1 MNSYNEN
8 LYATVVSSLRELDQK
23 QKSAKSSLNAAMFT
37 LYYKEAGRITAT
49 SKLKESGD
57 VYLFQQKVKQ
67 QAVNDRNVS
76 FNVLSAA
83 NQQKKFTAQAITN
96 AATSAAN
103 IQVLSNAVVKLS
115 KNVGGILTMLTSSD
129 YGSEIYKQ
137 SRIAYDLMIDTAYDA
152 KKLSQ
157 LGREVSTLTAAV
169 SADEVANQ
177 AKLTDDSIAA
187 MLAVTTSDFEAAT
200 KSLADCNEALA
211 TADVAEKQAEGDL
224 EFINVD
230 YFATKRAYSLN
241 NKVLNLNLVS
251 IALNSSDFDEDKKD
265 NCSYLVRFNP
275 YTAPFDQTA
284 TMLGNK
290 PKSSSVVEDYFIM
303 LVKESSQATFSITA
317 AETLLLTADPSRKCY
332 HRVENKSDDKPMEQ
346 VFYTASLRDVDG
358 NAIEVGTK
366 YVAFVLVVLTDEY
379 KKTINSY
386 SDILSAPSVAFM
398 LSNKL
403 MAPKKLSCADNVLT
417 FEVLERASYNV
428 EYRCMLLPNCLKGN
442 KNMLTESGLRNIEN
456 EVELQEK
463 MSAVYAPAIADLQK
477 QIVSLNNSIDGLR
490 EEKSMNDAQLA
501 VAKKD
506 KNKENQESLAVKNAD
521 LQSQID
527 TVLKQIEEAERELR
541 NNKASQ
547 NKLQR
552 AMEEKT
558 QEQPGFFF
566 NLMIAEQ
573 ITNANYAIAKL
584 QKEVDP
590 KDKKEKSETAT
601 VQIKG
606 TMAIHENTTDN
617 FGNPL
622 VSGASYIPVVLAY
635 ANMEDQDG
643 QFINALS
650 AFETTNPFI
659 YTPKTKNK

>member
-37 LYYKEAGRITAT
+37 LYYKEAGRITAE
-49 SKLKESGD
+49 SKLKEAGD

-76 FNVLSAA
+76 FNVLNAA

-103 IQVLSNAVVKLS
+103 IQVLSNAVAKLS

-177 AKLTDDSIAA
+177 AKLTDDSIASI
-187 MLAVTTSDFEAAT
+187 LAVTTSDFEATA

-211 TADVAEKQAEGDL
+211 TANVVEKQAEGDL

-230 YFATKRAYSLN
+230 YFATRRAYNLN

-251 IALNSSDFDEDKKD
+251 VALNSSDFDDDKKD
-265 NCSYLVRFNP
+265 NCSYVVRFNP
-275 YTAPFDQTA
+275 YQPPFDQA
-284 TMLGNK
+284 LTMLSNK
-290 PKSSSVVEDYFIM
+290 PKNSSVVEDYYIM

-317 AETLLLTADPSRKCY
+317 AETLLLTADPTKKCY
-332 HRVENKSDDKPMEQ
+332 YRVEDKSDDKPMEHI
-346 VFYTASLRDVDG
+346 FYTASLRDTDG
-358 NAIEVGTK
+358 NSIEVGTK

-403 MAPKKLSCADNVLT
+403 MAPKAVTCVENVLT
-417 FEVLERASYNV
+417 FELLEKASYNV
-428 EYRCMLLPNCLKGN
+428 EYRCMFLPNCIVGN
-442 KNMLTESGLRNIEN
+442 KNMLTESGLRNIEK

-477 QIVSLNNSIDGLR
+477 QIVSLNNSLDGLR
-490 EEKSMNDAQLA
+490 EEKSTNDAQLA
-501 VAKKD
+501 LAKKD
-506 KNKENQESLAVKNAD
+506 KNKENQDSSSAKNTE
-521 LQSQID
+521 LQTQID
-527 TVLKQIEEAERELR
+527 AILKEIEEAERKLR
-541 NNKASQ
+541 NNKVNQ
-547 NKLQR
+547 NRLQR
-552 AMEEKT
+552 AMEEKI

-573 ITNANYAIAKL
+573 ITSANYSQVVP
-584 QKEVDP
+584 QKTVDS
-590 KDKKEKSETAT
+590 KDKKEKGDSAAAL
-601 VQIKG
+601 VKG
-606 TMAIHENTTDN
+606 KMEIHENTTDN

-622 VSGASYIPVVLAY
+622 VKGASYIPVVLAY
-635 ANMEDQDG
+635 ANMEDQNG
-643 QFINALS
+643 QFTNALS
-650 AFETTNPFI
+650 AFETTSPFI
-659 YTPKTKNK
+659 YTPKTKTK